1 MKFELIKGSRS
12 RILAGAVLVISAV
25 FIVRLFYLQIIQ
37 HSHYVALAQ
46 QEQVKR
52 ERIPATRGEIYALSG
67 TTPVKMVLNETIYT
81 VFVDPVVIIQSGE
94 ASEIAK
100 TMNEI
105 AGGNVV
111 DDFQSKL
118 TVEDSRYQII
128 AKRLT
133 RTQADKIKEK
143 GYKGIGFQAVSQRVY
158 PEGVL
163 GSQVLGFVNADGIG
177 NYGVEGYLNEELAGT
192 DGRLETVTDISDV
205 PLTIG
210 NDNIREAAKN
220 GKNVVLTIDRNI
232 QSKVEEALAN
242 GLKRSNATDA
252 SAVVINP
259 TTGKVMAMANLP
271 TYNPSK
277 YYEVTDA
284 SLFNNATISSPYEP
298 GSDMKTYTM
307 ATAIDKGVASA
318 TDTYYNTDYITVDD
332 RTISNA
338 TKGHTGTITFQTALT
353 WSLNTGFVTL
363 AQRLGNGTQIT
374 RGARDTMY
382 DYFHNR
388 LGIGQLTGIQLS
400 NEQAGTIISPDNVDG
415 NAVRYSNMAFGQG
428 LDATMIQVAAG
439 FNAIINGGSYY
450 KPTVV
455 AGYVDEDGDYK
466 ESETASPERTDVVKA
481 TTSQQIKE
489 MTHTARSAFRGIDK
503 AGYYVGGKTGT
514 SQVVKN
520 GEYASDE
527 TIATYL
533 GYGGGSIDSPK
544 YVIMVS
550 IHGDHKVLGGS
561 TDAMPIF
568 TEISNWMLDYLKI
581 QPEAQ

>member
-1 MKFELIKGSRS
+1 M
-12 RILAGAVLVISAV
+12 AGAVLIISAV

-52 ERIPATRGEIYALSG
+52 ERIPATRGEIYALNG
-67 TTPVKMVLNETIYT
+67 TTPVKLTLNETVYT
-81 VFVDPVVIIQSGE
+81 VFVDPAVIIGSKK
-94 ASEIAK
+94 ADDIAK
-100 TMNEI
+100 TMNEV

-111 DDFQSKL
+111 DNFKSKL

-133 RTQADKIKEK
+133 RTQADKIKAK

-158 PEGVL
+158 PEGSL
-163 GSQVLGFVNADGIG
+163 AAQVLGFVNADGTG
-177 NYGVEGYLNEELAGT
+177 NYGVEGYLNNELSGT

-210 NDNIREAAKN
+210 NDNVRESAKN
-220 GKNVVLTIDRNI
+220 GKNVVLTLDRNI
-232 QSKVEEALAN
+232 QSKVEEALAA
-242 GLKRSNATDA
+242 GIKRSGATDA
-252 SAVVINP
+252 SAVVLDP
-259 TTGKVMAMANLP
+259 TTGKVLAMANAP
-271 TYNPSK
+271 TYNPST
-277 YYEVTDA
+277 YYDVTDA

-307 ATAIDKGVASA
+307 ATAIDKGVAKA

-374 RGARDTMY
+374 RAARDTMY
-382 DYFHNR
+382 NYFHDR
-388 LGIGQLTGIQLS
+388 LGIGQLTGIQLA
-400 NEQAGTIISPDNVDG
+400 NEQPGTIISPDNVDG

-428 LDATMIQVAAG
+428 VDATMIQVASG
-439 FNAIINGGSYY
+439 FNAIINGGKYY
-450 KPTVV
+450 KPTII
-455 AGYVDEDGDYK
+455 AGYVDEDGTYK
-466 ESETASPERTDVVKA
+466 QSDAASPERTDVVKE
-481 TTSQQIKE
+481 TTSVQIKE
-489 MTHTARSAFRGIDK
+489 MTHTARSAFNGIDK

-520 GEYASDE
+520 GQYANDE

-533 GYGGGSIDSPK
+533 GYGGGSINTPK

-581 QPEAQ
+581 QPEAK

>member
-12 RILAGAVLVISAV
+12 RILAGAVLIISAV

-143 GYKGIGFQAVSQRVY
+143 SYKGIGFQAVSQRVY

-163 GSQVLGFVNADGIG
+163 GSQVLGFVNADGVG

-318 TDTYYNTDYITVDD
+318 T
-332 RTISNA
+332 
-338 TKGHTGTITFQTALT
+338 GHVLQH
-353 WSLNTGFVTL
+353 
-363 AQRLGNGTQIT
+363 RL
-374 RGARDTMY
+374 
-382 DYFHNR
+382 H
-388 LGIGQLTGIQLS
+388 
-400 NEQAGTIISPDNVDG
+400 
-415 NAVRYSNMAFGQG
+415 YS
-428 LDATMIQVAAG
+428 
-439 FNAIINGGSYY
+439 
-450 KPTVV
+450 
-455 AGYVDEDGDYK
+455 
-466 ESETASPERTDVVKA
+466 
-481 TTSQQIKE
+481 
-489 MTHTARSAFRGIDK
+489 
-503 AGYYVGGKTGT
+503 
-514 SQVVKN
+514 
-520 GEYASDE
+520 
-527 TIATYL
+527 
-533 GYGGGSIDSPK
+533 
-544 YVIMVS
+544 
-550 IHGDHKVLGGS
+550 
-561 TDAMPIF
+561 
-568 TEISNWMLDYLKI
+568 
-581 QPEAQ
+581 